1 MSNIHKNLANSTF
14 NESFSVNLMRLGGL
28 FDFMKES
35 HDVWKR
41 GEDAWLQGVE
51 GVKLVVDTFSFH
63 TLVKH
68 ATTGPVVHLV
78 MLQYEILNEENISSF
93 DFTPLDD

>member
-14 NESFSVNLMRLGGL
+14 NKSFSVNLMRLGGL

-41 GEDAWLQGVE
+41 GEDA
-51 GVKLVVDTFSFH
+51 
-63 TLVKH
+63 
-68 ATTGPVVHLV
+68 
-78 MLQYEILNEENISSF
+78 
-93 DFTPLDD
+93 

>member
-14 NESFSVNLMRLGGL
+14 NESFSVNLMRLGG

-41 GEDAWLQGVE
+41 GEDA
-51 GVKLVVDTFSFH
+51 
-63 TLVKH
+63 
-68 ATTGPVVHLV
+68 
-78 MLQYEILNEENISSF
+78 
-93 DFTPLDD
+93 